1 MVPVILTFRTQREN
15 LITPPASITHG
26 VVNTS
31 PDEQSVRLSKLEL
44 QEIKDIYRSV
54 MNLAANGLFFRAGQV
69 IGRGIAKRA
78 EARGGTFLAEASDI
92 IIEEGWA
99 RSAELDREEAK
110 IEGCIEASRGEERS
124 CNILRGILAEVY
136 AHHYETK
143 LFCHEVECSGSGAPM
158 CTFQI
163 RKGVL

>member
-1 MVPVILTFRTQREN
+1 MALW
-15 LITPPASITHG
+15 

-31 PDEQSVRLSKLEL
+31 ADEPHVQLSKLEL

-69 IGRGIAKRA
+69 IGRGVAKRA
-78 EARGGTFLAEASDI
+78 ETRGGSFLAAASDLLV
-92 IIEEGWA
+92 EEGWA
-99 RSAELDREEAK
+99 KSADLDREEAK
-110 IEGCIEASRGEERS
+110 IEGSIEVMRGEERS

-136 AHHYETK
+136 AKHYETK
-143 LFCHEVECSGSGAPM
+143 LFCHEVECAGSGAPR
-158 CTFQI
+158 CSFQI